1 MKSDNSRLICSRRGL
16 LKGAVAASL
25 FAALRGDNAHA
36 APDPVPPVF
45 WVQLFATGGWD
56 QMLFCDPK
64 FGPRVSASGGFHD
77 VSQLKQVASI
87 PYVDA
92 YDVANPN
99 IRPVDPFFQEFGSR
113 LLVVNGV
120 DTTTNNHDVG
130 TRYWMSGSLLEGFP
144 IFAAQVAGVLGQGK
158 VMPLVDISGYDDCGG
173 LVAPVRLD
181 YIGVPKISQL
191 RDPNKPAPGEWSQVS
206 MQSTVTA
213 NELLASG
220 PRARIHAA
228 QAARLQRLKAAMG
241 LPSHTAAIDAWE
253 KARAA
258 VPGLANLD
266 IPSLGNSSIESAKAL
281 ATMGIQAYAAGLAT
295 SMTVSAGNPDLDSHG
310 IADYQ
315 HLAQLE
321 VVFDLARHIVNTA
334 DAEAKPV
341 PTVVVMTSDFG
352 RTPVRE
358 SQGSGH
364 WPVASMMIL
373 QNKAAQALNIL
384 PGGKVIGGTTGTPE
398 GPNDEQSVLRVRKI
412 NPKTHAFDDAG
423 IALSPAHVF
432 RALRRIA
439 GIADDK
445 VLSPFP
451 INVDGGELELAV

>member
-1 MKSDNSRLICSRRGL
+1 MKGDDSRLVCSRRGL
-16 LKGAVAASL
+16 LKGAIAASL
-25 FAALRGDNAHA
+25 FAALRGRNVHA
-36 APDPVPPVF
+36 APGPVPPVF

-64 FGPRVSASGGFHD
+64 FGPRVSSSGGFFD

-92 YDVANPN
+92 YDAANPG
-99 IRPVDPFFQEFGSR
+99 IRPVDPFFQEFGSQ
-113 LLVVNGV
+113 LLVINGV

-144 IFAAQVAGVLGQGK
+144 IFAGQVAGVLGQGK

-191 RDPNKPAPGEWSQVS
+191 RNPNEPAPGEWSQVS

-213 NELLASG
+213 TELLGNG

-228 QAARLQRLKAAMG
+228 QAARLQRLRASMG
-241 LPSHTAAIDAWE
+241 LPSHAAALAAWE
-253 KARAA
+253 RARAA

-266 IPSLGNSSIESAKAL
+266 IPALGNSSVESAKAL
-281 ATMGIQAYAAGLAT
+281 ATMGIRSFAAGLAT
-295 SMTVSAGNPDLDSHG
+295 SMTVAAGNPDLDSHG

-315 HLAQLE
+315 HLEQLE

-334 DAEAKPV
+334 DAEPKPV
-341 PTVVVMTSDFG
+341 PTIVVMTSDFG

-358 SQGSGH
+358 PPGSGH
-364 WPVASMMIL
+364 WPIASMMIL

-398 GPNDEQSVLRVRKI
+398 GPNDDQTVLRARKI

-423 IALSPAHVF
+423 VALSPAHVF
-432 RALRRIA
+432 RALRRVA
-439 GIADDK
+439 GIADDSI
-445 VLSPFP
+445 LSPFP
-451 INVDGGELELAV
+451 INVDGGDLELAV

>member
-1 MKSDNSRLICSRRGL
+1 MKSDNSRLICSRRTL

-25 FAALRGDNAHA
+25 FAAMRGGELRA

-45 WVQLFATGGWD
+45 WVQLFAVGGWD

-64 FGPRVSASGGFHD
+64 FGPRVSSNGGFFD
-77 VSQLKQVASI
+77 VSQLKQVADI

-92 YDVANPN
+92 YDAANPS
-99 IRPVDPFFQEFGSR
+99 IRPIDPFFQEFGSR

-191 RDPNKPAPGEWSQVS
+191 RNPNMPIGEWSQQS

-213 NELLASG
+213 SELLANG
-220 PRARIHAA
+220 PRARVQAA
-228 QAARLQRLKAAMG
+228 QAARLQRLQKNMG
-241 LPSHTAAIDAWE
+241 LPSHAVALAAWE

-266 IPSLGNSSIESAKAL
+266 IPSLGNSSVESAKAL
-281 ATMGIQAYAAGLAT
+281 ATMGIRAYAAGLAT
-295 SMTVSAGNPDLDSHG
+295 TMTVGAGNADLDSHG

-321 VVFDLARHIVNTA
+321 TVFDLARHIANTA
-334 DAEAKPV
+334 DSEPTPV
-341 PTVVVMTSDFG
+341 PTIVVMTSDFG

-358 SQGSGH
+358 PPGSGH

-373 QNKAAQALNIL
+373 QNNAAKALNIL
-384 PGGKVIGGTTGTPE
+384 PSGKVIGGTTGLPE
-398 GPNDEQSVLRVRKI
+398 GPNDNQTTLRVRKI
-412 NPKTHAFDDAG
+412 NPATHAFDDAG
-423 IALSPAHVF
+423 IALSPGHVF

-439 GIADDK
+439 GIADNN
-445 VLSPFP
+445 VLRSYP
-451 INVDGGELELAV
+451 INIEGGELELAV